1 MKYIDLKDKKSKLE
15 IDNLLS
21 NLRTRLNSTYLEKKE
36 DVNFVSDRKN
46 LKKDIAKVL
55 TFKNSF
61 EYEGLNDK

>member
-1 MKYIDLKDKKSKLE
+1 MKYTELKEKKTKLE

-21 NLRTRLNSTYLEKKE
+21 NLKTRLNATYLEKKE
-36 DVNFVSDRKN
+36 DVNFISDRKK

-61 EYEGLNDK
+61 DYEGLNDK

>member
-1 MKYIDLKDKKSKLE
+1 MKYIGLKDKKSKLE